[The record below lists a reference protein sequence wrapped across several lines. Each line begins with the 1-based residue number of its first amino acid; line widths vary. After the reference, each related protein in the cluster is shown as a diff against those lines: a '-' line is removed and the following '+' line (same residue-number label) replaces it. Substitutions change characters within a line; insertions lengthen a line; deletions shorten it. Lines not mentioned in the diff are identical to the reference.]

1 MLTEKYNFRISD
13 TMAIPLRP
21 NWISNNAY
29 REKCKMLIL
38 NRSNGDFHKVDFS
51 KIIDYIKKGDVVCFN
66 DSTIINNMFI
76 CKTKRNRLI
85 KIILE
90 GFLPENGV
98 IISGLLKENFDA
110 HEVLYLAD
118 NFDVSFVIGQ
128 KFSEKYQYQAVVGNH
143 DALISYLVSH
153 GERLDEYVDSS
164 LFYKYPDAYRSVF
177 SKKYGSLEIP
187 SAGIRFTWELIKKI
201 KDKGG
206 LIAFI
211 TLHVASTE
219 ILSNRKIQT
228 RCVEDF
234 TINKEYYDVSQAAAY
249 TINTAKKNGGRVF
262 AIGTTVARCLESAY
276 SGTHSFVKASSGW
289 TALYIHPGYQ
299 LKVVDCLLTSEAG
312 PCSR

>member
-1 MLTEKYNFRISD
+1 MH
-13 TMAIPLRP
+13 
-21 NWISNNAY
+21 
-29 REKCKMLIL
+29 IL

-153 GERLDEYVDSS
+153 GERLDEYV
-164 LFYKYPDAYRSVF
+164 
-177 SKKYGSLEIP
+177 
-187 SAGIRFTWELIKKI
+187 
-201 KDKGG
+201 
-206 LIAFI
+206 
-211 TLHVASTE
+211 
-219 ILSNRKIQT
+219 
-228 RCVEDF
+228 
-234 TINKEYYDVSQAAAY
+234 
-249 TINTAKKNGGRVF
+249 
-262 AIGTTVARCLESAY
+262 
-276 SGTHSFVKASSGW
+276 
-289 TALYIHPGYQ
+289 
-299 LKVVDCLLTSEAG
+299 
-312 PCSR
+312 

>member
-66 DSTIINNMFI
+66 DSSMINNMFI

-128 KFSEKYQYQAVVGNH
+128 KFSEKYQYQAVVK
-143 DALISYLVSH
+143 S
-153 GERLDEYVDSS
+153 
-164 LFYKYPDAYRSVF
+164 
-177 SKKYGSLEIP
+177 
-187 SAGIRFTWELIKKI
+187 
-201 KDKGG
+201 
-206 LIAFI
+206 
-211 TLHVASTE
+211 
-219 ILSNRKIQT
+219 
-228 RCVEDF
+228 
-234 TINKEYYDVSQAAAY
+234 
-249 TINTAKKNGGRVF
+249 
-262 AIGTTVARCLESAY
+262 
-276 SGTHSFVKASSGW
+276 
-289 TALYIHPGYQ
+289 
-299 LKVVDCLLTSEAG
+299 
-312 PCSR
+312 